1 MERSLYHRSFAMEQS
16 FEQAVKVS
24 GLKGLGDIDLIDLYS
39 CFPVMVKLTAKHLGI
54 DSRGKDKPLSLCG
67 GNTSFGGVNYAGHCI
82 VAVARALREGRGN
95 IGLIHGNGEVIGFF
109 R

>member
-39 CFPVMVKLTAKHLGI
+39 VSPP
-54 DSRGKDKPLSLCG
+54 RPLSPLPFP
-67 GNTSFGGVNYAGHCI
+67 S
-82 VAVARALREGRGN
+82 
-95 IGLIHGNGEVIGFF
+95 
-109 R
+109 